1 MSLVEKEGQ
10 FTISITAK
18 DLSIPEEKLRLD
30 ILREMFIRA
39 EEIANSSDG
48 VTTAA
53 SSDERMRRVRSS
65 ASNQPLTL

>member
-39 EEIANSSDG
+39 KRLQILLL
-48 VTTAA
+48 V
-53 SSDERMRRVRSS
+53 
-65 ASNQPLTL
+65 